1 MVGEIFDPFLKQN
14 GIVILDGALSTELE
28 KRGADLKHELWSA
41 NLLTENP
48 ALIREVHLDYLKAG
62 AQVITTASY
71 QASFGGFEKQG
82 FDRERAVALMRLST
96 TLAIEARDEAVKLKH
111 LSVPKPLI
119 AASIGPYGA
128 SLADGS
134 EYRGNYGLSVEEL
147 MLFHRER
154 MKTLSESGADLLALE
169 TIPCPQEAIA
179 LIRLLKEFPATKA
192 WISFSCKNETQVSDG
207 SNFAESVALANNSEQ
222 VLAVGVNC
230 TAPQFVEPLVRIAK
244 KVSKK
249 LILAYPN
256 QGDTWDAQKKY
267 WLPSGRD
274 TDFINDAILW
284 YNAGASLIGGC
295 CRTSPS
301 DIQKLSRAFRPS

>member
-1 MVGEIFDPFLKQN
+1 MNGEIFDPFLKQS
-14 GIVILDGALSTELE
+14 GIVILDGAMSTELE
-28 KRGADLKHELWSA
+28 KRGADLKHVLWSA

-82 FDRERAVALMRLST
+82 FSRERAVALMRLST

-111 LSVPKPLI
+111 FSVSKPLI

-154 MKTLSESGADLLALE
+154 MKTLSESGADLLAFE

-179 LIRLLKEFPATKA
+179 LIRLLKEFPSTKA
-192 WISFSCKNETQVSDG
+192 WISFCCKNETQVSDG
-207 SNFAESVALANNSEQ
+207 SDFADSVALANKSEQ

-230 TAPQFVEPLVRIAK
+230 TAPQFVESLVRIAK

-249 LILAYPN
+249 LIMAYPN
-256 QGDTWDAQKKY
+256 KGDTWDAQNKC

-274 TDFINDAILW
+274 TDFINEALQW
-284 YNAGASLIGGC
+284 HHAGALLIGGC

-301 DIQKLSRAFRPS
+301 DIQKLSRAFCAS